1 MTGAVRTF
9 VSRCSLVV
17 RPINI
22 WTGRPPAGS
31 AVIVRLHE
39 SAKPPIRTSDGCYA
53 FLDYPG
59 RACTLTLS
67 SPYYLPVELPL
78 DLDSFEQ
85 PVPVIDVEMRPGR
98 LYPPP
103 AAATGFRFRVVDA
116 GGSPL
121 KSVDVN
127 ASISGR
133 GKTAG
138 DLRVTTWSDEDGFV
152 LIPLRGPFPQTCA
165 ANVEFAFGGRKS
177 QVEWKVEPGTVAE
190 MADIRLGE

>member
-17 RPINI
+17 RPISL
-22 WTGRPPAGS
+22 WTGRPPTGS
-31 AVIVRLHE
+31 ALIVRLKE
-39 SAKPPIRTSDGCYA
+39 LAKPPIRTTDGCYA

-59 RACTLTLS
+59 RKCTLTML
-67 SPYYLPVELPL
+67 SPYYLPVEMPL

-85 PVPVIDVEMRPGR
+85 EVPIVDVEMRPGR

-103 AAATGFRFRVVDA
+103 AAAAGFRFRVLDA
-116 GGSPL
+116 GGLPL
-121 KSVDVN
+121 KGVDVN
-127 ASISGR
+127 ASISGK

-138 DLRVTTWSDEDGFV
+138 DIRVSTWSDNDGFV
-152 LIPLRGPFPQTCA
+152 VLPLRGQLPQTCT

-177 QVEWKVEPGTVAE
+177 QVEWKVESGTVAE
-190 MADIRLGE
+190 MPDVRLGK